1 MTAPPRLPSLDQHM
15 ASLATDS
22 PEPARHYNNGH
33 NGLSEPSTSTP
44 EAPPREETRSSSVPR
59 PQRPAIAPTRSRT
72 RSTSSSNFLHRLTSR
87 NSVISV
93 DSPSIAESDGS
104 GLSGKPDR
112 DALSKP
118 RGKYKSGINWDSAI
132 LLPSHDSQAYLDQAS
147 PTQSPAEEMS
157 SPLDDEEARQ
167 RLAAG
172 STSAA
177 RDYYRGLG
185 TSAMVFPAQ
194 QRALIEASMRAAVSN
209 RGAAAAGTSRHVSGG
224 GHTNGQMGVNGYGN
238 RPSQTP
244 SPQMSF
250 RTSPPPGPSHASTSA
265 PMSGSRSQGLVP
277 PMSRGGTSP
286 HSLASS
292 SDERVSGPRTASA
305 TPPPSQRGGER
316 LTPISTTHDEEE
328 AGPVSK
334 SPAPSVK
341 SGKQRRG
348 FLGIGSKST
357 DKVYKAGKNGR
368 AGSESSPQ
376 LASSEDGPPRRRFP
390 NTRELDVV
398 ASELANEAAI
408 EAYGMPTFGPHGS
421 WGPSGS
427 GSRTPV
433 DRRGS
438 GPGSNNAGIAP
449 GAFNYVG
456 SPYSSP
462 SSNSS
467 HSNGNGFQPF
477 MPPFARPDGHASPTS
492 SIHTSPISSTAHELA
507 PSSRPA
513 FSPKPSALSSISATQ
528 NDGLHNVPREMFIG
542 IGDNAFPIVP
552 SSAMTDSYAGSD
564 ASGFQSGSGTPR
576 RPTTGPGAAISVG
589 SALGPPSG
597 GSRKGSVL
605 SMSMHDP
612 QAETQGLTKQVKS
625 GKSTPWGSRAPSRS
639 VTPKTSAK
647 NLSELAKAQTAQLQ
661 ARLSNLTGVNGG
673 SSSSSSSTGLN
684 GGGFLGRKISP
695 EQVRAALPTP
705 VVEESAIPFR
715 TPVGEEV
722 PGYPQP
728 AEALPSAATNAAPV
742 GRSTSSS
749 SMHSKTSKKDKRR
762 SFFTQFGNSKGASDL
777 PISGSVAGIANG
789 SSRSKSN
796 GLATRSSS
804 NSLAAPGMPPS
815 LPSKTTLR
823 RREPDAAGGPHANGS
838 QSASASASPDS
849 PNPNGTGKGSGT
861 GSRTTSWNFLGR
873 ASSPSAGGRAL
884 NGPNRKAS
892 GEMRSASAAGGNG
905 AGGGAAGAGGMAGGV
920 GGGMKRLMN
929 MFGSSAG
936 GAGGRKST
944 EVSRAGTP
952 VRAAI

>member
-15 ASLATDS
+15 ASLATTS
-22 PEPARHYNNGH
+22 PEPARYYHDGH
-33 NGLSEPSTSTP
+33 SEPS
-44 EAPPREETRSSSVPR
+44 PPSPTAERDQNRSNSVPR
-59 PQRPAIAPTRSRT
+59 PQRPGIAPTRT
-72 RSTSSSNFLHRLTSR
+72 RSISSSNFLQRLTSR

-147 PTQSPAEEMS
+147 PLQSPAEEVS

-185 TSAMVFPAQ
+185 TSSMVFPAQ
-194 QRALIEASMRAAVSN
+194 QRALLEASMRAAVSS
-209 RGAAAAGTSRHVSGG
+209 RGSAAAAAAAGTSRPGSGG
-224 GHTNGQMGVNGYGN
+224 AFAHGQMGVDGTAP
-238 RPSQTP
+238 RTSHSP

-277 PMSRGGTSP
+277 PKPRAGASP
-286 HSLASS
+286 HSFASS
-292 SDERVSGPRTASA
+292 SEERVSGLRTTST
-305 TPPPSQRGGER
+305 TPPPAQRGGER
-316 LTPISTTHDEEE
+316 LTPISTTNDEED
-328 AGPVSK
+328 AVPVSK

-357 DKVYKAGKNGR
+357 DKVYKAGKGGR
-368 AGSESSPQ
+368 RGSDSSPQ

-390 NTRELDVV
+390 NTRELDIV
-398 ASELANEAAI
+398 ASELANDAAI
-408 EAYGMPTFGPHGS
+408 EAYGLPSFGPHGS
-421 WGPSGS
+421 WGPSASGS

-438 GPGSNNAGIAP
+438 GPTSNQMNSVASGP
-449 GAFNYVG
+449 FNNFAAAG

-477 MPPFARPDGHASPTS
+477 MPPFARPDGYASPTS
-492 SIHTSPISSTAHELA
+492 SIHTSPRSSTTHELA

-513 FSPKPSALSSISATQ
+513 FSPKPSALSAVSTTQ
-528 NDGLHNVPREMFIG
+528 TDGLQNIPREMFIG

-552 SSAMTDSYAGSD
+552 PSAMTDSYPGSD
-564 ASGFQSGSGTPR
+564 GSGIQSGSGTPR
-576 RPTTGPGAAISVG
+576 RPTAGPGAANGAG
-589 SALGPPSG
+589 SALSPPSG

-605 SMSMHDP
+605 SMTMHDP
-612 QAETQGLTKQVKS
+612 QAELQGLTKQAKS
-625 GKSTPWGSRAPSRS
+625 ARTTPWGSRAPSRS

-647 NLSELAKAQTAQLQ
+647 NLSELAKAQSAQLQ

-673 SSSSSSSTGLN
+673 ASSGSSSNTGLN
-684 GGGFLGRKISP
+684 GGGYLGRKVSP
-695 EQVRAALPTP
+695 EQVRATLPTP
-705 VVEESAIPFR
+705 VVEESAMPPR
-715 TPVGEEV
+715 SPLAEATPE
-722 PGYPQP
+722 YPQP
-728 AEALPSAATNAAPV
+728 AEPLPSTATSAAPV
-742 GRSTSSS
+742 GPSTSSS
-749 SMHSKTSKKDKRR
+749 SLHSKASKKDKRK
-762 SFFTQFGNSKGASDL
+762 SFFNHFGGGGGSNKGA
-777 PISGSVAGIANG
+777 AGNANANG
-789 SSRSKSN
+789 NGNGN
-796 GLATRSSS
+796 GLTTKSSS
-804 NSLAAPGMPPS
+804 NSLASPARAMPPS
-815 LPSKTTLR
+815 VPSKTTLSTGR
-823 RREPDAAGGPHANGS
+823 PRTPQANGS
-838 QSASASASPDS
+838 QRSVSGPNTSSRKASGSAEQAGS
-849 PNPNGTGKGSGT
+849 GSGT
-861 GSRTTSWNFLGR
+861 GG
-873 ASSPSAGGRAL
+873 
-884 NGPNRKAS
+884 
-892 GEMRSASAAGGNG
+892 
-905 AGGGAAGAGGMAGGV
+905 

-929 MFGSSAG
+929 MFGS
-936 GAGGRKST
+936 AGGRKSGD
-944 EVSRAGTP
+944 VANSRAGTP
-952 VRAAI
+952 VKAAI